1 MNCERCEKRGIEVL
15 GTIKIREYKNGKFGS
30 IEKCLCKSCIAKFK
44 KLIPENEKYG
54 FTYEI
59 MLNKVKVILV

>member
-1 MNCERCEKRGIEVL
+1 M
-15 GTIKIREYKNGKFGS
+15 F
-30 IEKCLCKSCIAKFK
+30 AKFK

-59 MLNKVKVILV
+59 VSNKVKVILV